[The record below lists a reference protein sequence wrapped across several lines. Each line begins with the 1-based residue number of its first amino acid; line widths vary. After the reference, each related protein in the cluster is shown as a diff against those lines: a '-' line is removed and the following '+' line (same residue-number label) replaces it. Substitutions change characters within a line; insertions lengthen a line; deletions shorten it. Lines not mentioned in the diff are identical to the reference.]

1 MWAGC
6 RTASSGGQLRH
17 FFSDSEAAVQCELFL
32 TVPNRNILTYL
43 LIYGQWLWDLAVKFT
58 RWQNPAMSCMV
69 RFAVQLGG
77 EFACTMQPQRLLS
90 FRVCVISVMSTTE
103 MSFASDCD
111 WHVCY

>member
-1 MWAGC
+1 M
-6 RTASSGGQLRH
+6 
-17 FFSDSEAAVQCELFL
+17 QCELFL

-43 LIYGQWLWDLAVKFT
+43 LIYYGQWLWDLAVKFT

-69 RFAVQLGG
+69 RFAVQLCG

-90 FRVCVISVMSTTE
+90 FRVCVISVMSITE